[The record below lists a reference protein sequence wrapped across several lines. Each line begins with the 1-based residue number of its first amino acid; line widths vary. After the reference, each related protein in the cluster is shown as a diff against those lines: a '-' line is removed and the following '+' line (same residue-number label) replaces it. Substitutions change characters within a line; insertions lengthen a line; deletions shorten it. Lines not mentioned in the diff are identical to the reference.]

1 MEKKWEKRADYGL
14 KMGELFLRK
23 LLVLRESEWPMQAR
37 CGLIKIIDFLILQDS
52 TFLKIQGRTLKEMS
66 KRPKIGGHVST
77 AGGLFNAFINADKI
91 GAETVQIFGASP
103 RQWLVPVL
111 SKTDIEKYHR
121 FRQEGKV
128 KAVYLHGAYLP
139 NLASPDQNIFAKSVE
154 NLRAHFEIVNKLEA
168 QGLIFHVG
176 SGKETSKSEAMKQAV
191 KAMKEILK
199 AVPGSAYLIME
210 NSASG
215 KKIGAWPE
223 EMRIMLEGI
232 NSPRIKICIDT
243 AHAFEAGLI
252 EHYTPKGV
260 KKFFD
265 QWDKAVGIE
274 NIVAFHVNDSKTV
287 FNSHHDRH
295 ENIGQGYIGLEGFRN
310 FAKEKRTLD
319 KDWLLEVPG
328 FDNTGPDKENI
339 EILKSLF

>member
-1 MEKKWEKRADYGL
+1 
-14 KMGELFLRK
+14 
-23 LLVLRESEWPMQAR
+23 
-37 CGLIKIIDFLILQDS
+37 
-52 TFLKIQGRTLKEMS
+52 MS
-66 KRPKIGGHVST
+66 NRPKIGGHVST
-77 AGGLFNAFINADKI
+77 AGGLFNAFPNAEKI

-103 RQWLVPVL
+103 RQWLVRMPSDKDV
-111 SKTDIEKYHR
+111 TEYHR
-121 FRQEGKV
+121 LRKESKV
-128 KAVYLHGAYLP
+128 ESVYLHGAYLP
-139 NLASPDQNIFAKSVE
+139 NLASPDESIFAKSVE
-154 NLRAHFEIVNKLEA
+154 NLRAHFEIASRLDA

-176 SGKETSKSEAMKQAV
+176 SGKETSKEEGMKQAIE
-191 KAMKEILK
+191 AMQEILK
-199 AVPGSAYLIME
+199 NVPGQTKLIME

-223 EMRIMLEGI
+223 EMRIMMEGI

-252 EHYTPKGV
+252 EHYTPGGV

-265 QWDKAVGIE
+265 AWDKAVGIE

-295 ENIGQGYIGLEGFRN
+295 ENIGQGHIGLEGFKN
-310 FAKEKRTLD
+310 FAKEKRTWD

-328 FDNTGPDKENI
+328 FDNMGPDKKNI